1 MLSGSLKGKALFC
14 FARIDGWKGSS
25 WEAIDNMRH
34 CVQAYHFVLSSC
46 RCLGEGLLV
55 LVSLC
60 ETSYVDFVHAY
71 CLTLQKIGMPL
82 NICEITVVECVF
94 SCLKSS
100 AGNQ

>member
-1 MLSGSLKGKALFC
+1 MEGN
-14 FARIDGWKGSS
+14 S
-25 WEAIDNMRH
+25 WEAIGNMRH
-34 CVQAYHFVLSSC
+34 RVQANHFVLSSS
-46 RCLGEGLLV
+46 RCFGEGLLV

-60 ETSYVDFVHAY
+60 ETSYVDFIHAS

-82 NICEITVVECVF
+82 SICEITVVECVF